1 LLHSSQDQ
9 IVYVIAV
16 YAVHVVDPDGVCH
29 FSIYYTGFRSRWCL
43 SFQYLVYSIQDQM
56 IYVIS
61 VYVIQ
66 LSGPDGVVI
75 SVYVIHV
82 SGPDDLCIYFIYN
95 VRQMIMNK

>member
-1 LLHSSQDQ
+1 
-9 IVYVIAV
+9 
-16 YAVHVVDPDGVCH
+16 
-29 FSIYYTGFRSRWCL
+29 
-43 SFQYLVYSIQDQM
+43 M